1 VDVENAVDA
10 SAVKLKPVIAAA
22 AMGETP
28 MSPVMTE
35 LGTVE
40 MPDFERT
47 AKPQAAPRS
56 IGFPATDV
64 LAKVAATKRTKWQV
78 LKENESFMVW

>member
-1 VDVENAVDA
+1 M
-10 SAVKLKPVIAAA
+10 VKLKPVIAVE

-40 MPDFERT
+40 IPVFERIT
-47 AKPQAAPRS
+47 
-56 IGFPATDV
+56 
-64 LAKVAATKRTKWQV
+64 
-78 LKENESFMVW
+78 